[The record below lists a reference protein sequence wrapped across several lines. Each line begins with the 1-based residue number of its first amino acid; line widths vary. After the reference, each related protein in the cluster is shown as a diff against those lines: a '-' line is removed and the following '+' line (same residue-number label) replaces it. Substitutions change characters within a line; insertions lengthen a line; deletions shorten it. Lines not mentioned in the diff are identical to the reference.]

1 MKAVQNEF
9 IGNLVMP
16 DRIIYGGKLVCED
29 GVIVDII
36 ENVANSQTGLPYIL
50 PGLIDIHNHGAL
62 GYDYMD
68 STMESFDA
76 ISRHLISH
84 GVTTAQ
90 CTTVSAT
97 KEETVAFLDAYRQ
110 WNEYEKRDEN
120 QCRFSGVHLE
130 GPFLAEASRGAHPLE
145 VLQVPEDG
153 YEWILENAD
162 VVKEIT
168 LAPELSGMSQ
178 MISDLKTAG
187 IVVSGGHD
195 QAEIEDVE
203 HAIQMGM
210 THCTHIY
217 CAMSTLHKKN
227 AHRKCGLCE
236 YAMTHHNITAEM
248 IADNHHIP
256 PLLAQMIY
264 RAKGAEKLC
273 IVSDAISPAG
283 MPEADTLY
291 TLGTGEDATKVFVE
305 GGVALVE
312 DKSCYAGS
320 VQALDRMISN
330 LVKDCNIPFVD
341 AVRMATL
348 TPAEVIGIE
357 QEYGSLHIG
366 KRADLCLM
374 DEDYTVIKTVISGN
388 VCYEK

>member
-1 MKAVQNEF
+1 MQSEF

-16 DRIIYGGKLVCED
+16 DRIIYGGKVVCED
-29 GVIVDII
+29 GIIVDII
-36 ENVANSQTGLPYIL
+36 ENASDSHTELPYIL

-62 GYDYMD
+62 GNDYMD
-68 STMESFDA
+68 STKESFDS
-76 ISRHLISH
+76 ISKYLTRH

-97 KEETVAFLDAYRQ
+97 KEDTIAFLDAYRQ
-110 WNEYEKRDEN
+110 WNDGEERETN
-120 QCRFSGVHLE
+120 QCRFVGVHLE

-145 VLQVPEDG
+145 VLQVPSDG

-168 LAPELSGMSQ
+168 LAPELAGMPQ
-178 MISDLKTAG
+178 MIADLKAAG
-187 IVVSGGHD
+187 IVISGGHD

-203 HAIQMGM
+203 QAIANGM

-217 CAMSTLHKKN
+217 CAMSTLHKKD

-236 YAMTHHNITAEM
+236 YAMTHSEITAEM

-256 PLLAQMIY
+256 PILAQMIY
-264 RAKGAEKLC
+264 RAKGADKLC

-283 MPEADTLY
+283 LPESDTLY
-291 TLGTGEDATKVFVE
+291 TLGTGENATKVFIG
-305 GGVALVE
+305 GGVAMVE

-320 VQALDRMISN
+320 IQALDAMVGN
-330 LVKDCNIPFVD
+330 LARDCEIPFVD

-348 TPAEVIGIE
+348 TPAKIIGIAKE
-357 QEYGSLHIG
+357 CGSLEVG
-366 KRADLCLM
+366 KRADLCFM
-374 DEDYTVIKTVISGN
+374 NNEYEVVTTVIEGN
-388 VCYEK
+388 VCYRK

>member
-1 MKAVQNEF
+1 VRSEF

-16 DRIIYGGKLVCED
+16 DRIICGGKLVCED
-29 GVIVDII
+29 GMIVDII
-36 ENVANSQTGLPYIL
+36 ENVSTSHAGLPYIL

-62 GYDYMD
+62 GHDYMD

-76 ISRHLISH
+76 ISKYLTSH

-97 KEETVAFLDAYRQ
+97 KEDTVAFLDAYRQ
-110 WNEYEKRDEN
+110 WNAAKGSSER
-120 QCRFSGVHLE
+120 QCRFCGVHLE

-145 VLQVPEDG
+145 VLQVPGDG
-153 YEWILENAD
+153 YQWILENAD

-168 LAPELSGMSQ
+168 LAPELHGMPQ
-178 MISDLKTAG
+178 MIADLKTAG
-187 IVVSGGHD
+187 IVISGGHD
-195 QAEIEDVE
+195 QAEVEDVE
-203 HAIQMGM
+203 QAMEMGM

-236 YAMTHHNITAEM
+236 YAMTHSEITAEM
-248 IADNHHIP
+248 IADNHHVP

-264 RAKGAEKLC
+264 RAKGADKLC

-283 MPEADTLY
+283 LPESDTLY
-291 TLGTGEDATKVFVE
+291 TLGTGENATKVFIG

-320 VQALDRMISN
+320 VQALDDMISI
-330 LVKDCNIPFVD
+330 LVRDCKIPFVD

-357 QEYGSLHIG
+357 KECGSLKVG
-366 KRADLCLM
+366 KRADLCFM
-374 DEDYTVIKTVISGN
+374 NADYQVMKTVIAGQ
-388 VCYEK
+388 VCCEK